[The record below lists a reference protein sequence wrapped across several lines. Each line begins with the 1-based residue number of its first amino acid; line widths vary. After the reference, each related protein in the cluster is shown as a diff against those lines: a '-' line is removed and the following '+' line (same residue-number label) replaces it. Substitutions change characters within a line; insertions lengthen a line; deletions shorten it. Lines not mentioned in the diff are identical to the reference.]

1 MTHQSTP
8 NNNVI
13 FFEKKNIHKINPLF
27 ACPLT
32 TVLRLKN
39 DWTLYLLPTF
49 CWSFKRTCLEWRTHL
64 GTYPLS
70 STCWGDALTSSTPAP
85 AHLYR
90 DLQWQANIMTHFI
103 IKQVRGRMW
112 ANLGLV
118 NVTTGHSLIPAPQQ
132 WVGREDCYPQRSLW
146 GTGLPD
152 SNPGRSKQTPT
163 PGQRTQ
169 TFSGRHWEGHSP
181 HLCLEPPRPWV
192 PHTSHAERGQRGWE
206 THWISS
212 HSLGRV
218 LETCPPW
225 VQKIKAITIW
235 LF

>member
-49 CWSFKRTCLEWRTHL
+49 CWSFKRTCLEWRMHL

-132 WVGREDCYPQRSLW
+132 WEWDEKTVTHSAHFGAQVCLTATPAEVNRLQLQDKGHRPFQDDIEKGIPHIFAWNRQGHEFHTRHMQSVG
-146 GTGLPD
+146 
-152 SNPGRSKQTPT
+152 
-163 PGQRTQ
+163 
-169 TFSGRHWEGHSP
+169 SGVGKLIESPVTVWEGSWRLARHGCKR
-181 HLCLEPPRPWV
+181 LR
-192 PHTSHAERGQRGWE
+192 Q
-206 THWISS
+206 
-212 HSLGRV
+212 
-218 LETCPPW
+218 
-225 VQKIKAITIW
+225 
-235 LF
+235 